1 MKILKTLLIL
11 LIIILSVSFLFE
23 NKWIIEEEFQ
33 IQYYTYTSP
42 PIPMVL
48 LLLGTILLG
57 ALLIAIPSFMKG
69 HKLKKI
75 LKAERKK
82 IAQMEKELNSLR
94 NLPITNEKNIEQMN
108 KVS

>member
-11 LIIILSVSFLFE
+11 LIIVITVSFIFE
-23 NKWIIEEEFQ
+23 NKWIVEEEFQ
-33 IQYYTYTSP
+33 IKYYTYTSP

-57 ALLIAIPSFMKG
+57 ALLIAVPSFMKG

-75 LKAERKK
+75 LKTERKK
-82 IAQMEKELNSLR
+82 ITQMEKELNSLR
-94 NLPITNEKNIEQMN
+94 NLPITEEKNIEQIN
-108 KVS
+108 K

>member
-11 LIIILSVSFLFE
+11 LIIIISVSFLFE
-23 NKWIIEEEFQ
+23 NKWIVEQEYQ
-33 IQYYTYTSP
+33 IHYYTYTSP

-57 ALLIAIPSFMKG
+57 ALLIAVPSFMKG

-75 LKAERKK
+75 VKMERKK
-82 IAQMEKELNSLR
+82 IAQMEKELSSLR
-94 NLPITNEKNIEQMN
+94 NLPITEEKNIEQIN
-108 KVS
+108 KES